1 MPRQKNTTKSLV
13 DANIILRYLLHD
25 DDKMFQESKRIIENG
40 AEALPEV
47 LAEVV
52 YVLMKVYAVGRHEIS
67 EALRTMLSEVQV
79 NNSAVI
85 DKALELFGENNLD
98 FVDCILLAYNQVENM
113 SVQTFDKQLKKK
125 LSNVR

>member
-1 MPRQKNTTKSLV
+1 
-13 DANIILRYLLHD
+13 
-25 DDKMFQESKRIIENG
+25 
-40 AEALPEV
+40 
-47 LAEVV
+47 
-52 YVLMKVYAVGRHEIS
+52 
-67 EALRTMLSEVQV
+67 MLSEVQV

-125 LSNVR
+125 LSNVQ

>member
-13 DANIILRYLLHD
+13 DANIILRYLLQD
-25 DDKMFQESKRIIENG
+25 DDKMFQESKSIIENG

-125 LSNVR
+125 LSNVQ

>member
-13 DANIILRYLLHD
+13 DANIILRYLLQD

-85 DKALELFGENNLD
+85 DKALELFG
-98 FVDCILLAYNQVENM
+98 
-113 SVQTFDKQLKKK
+113 
-125 LSNVR
+125 

>member
-13 DANIILRYLLHD
+13 DANIILRYLLQD

-52 YVLMKVYAVGRHEIS
+52 YVLMKVYEVGRHEIS
-67 EALRTMLSEVQV
+67 EALRIMLSEVQV

-125 LSNVR
+125 LSNVQ

>member
-13 DANIILRYLLHD
+13 DANIILRYLLQD

-52 YVLMKVYAVGRHEIS
+52 YVLMKVYAVERHEIS

-79 NNSAVI
+79 NNSAII

-125 LSNVR
+125 LSNVQ

>member
-13 DANIILRYLLHD
+13 DANIILRYLLQD
-25 DDKMFQESKRIIENG
+25 DDKMFQESKRIIDNG

-47 LAEVV
+47 LADVV

-125 LSNVR
+125 LSNVQ

>member
-13 DANIILRYLLHD
+13 DANIILRYLLQD
-25 DDKMFQESKRIIENG
+25 DDKMFQESQRIIENG

-52 YVLMKVYAVGRHEIS
+52 YVLMKVYEVGRHEIS

-125 LSNVR
+125 ISNVQ

>member
-125 LSNVR
+125 LSNVQ

>member
-13 DANIILRYLLHD
+13 DANIILRYLLQD
-25 DDKMFQESKRIIENG
+25 DDKMFQESNRIIENG

-52 YVLMKVYAVGRHEIS
+52 YVLMKVYAVERHEIS

-125 LSNVR
+125 LSNVQ

>member
-125 LSNVR
+125 ISNVQ

>member
-13 DANIILRYLLHD
+13 DANIILRYLLQD

-52 YVLMKVYAVGRHEIS
+52 YVLMKVYAVERHEIS

-125 LSNVR
+125 LSNVQ

>member
-13 DANIILRYLLHD
+13 DANIILRYLLQD
-25 DDKMFQESKRIIENG
+25 DDKMFQEAKRIIENG

-125 LSNVR
+125 LSNIR